1 MKVLEAIAA
10 ERGERTARSRP
21 DARVPVPVCSPP
33 TAVCPGGLLLR
44 LQQVWRGQT
53 DWYVQ

>member
-10 ERGERTARSRP
+10 ERGERAARSRP
-21 DARVPVPVCSPP
+21 DARVPMHVCSPP

-44 LQQVWRGQT
+44 LQQV
-53 DWYVQ
+53 